1 MGRGMTSMS
10 RTKSDDSMRALAE
23 LFASEYGLS
32 GRITPLGGENENY
45 QLDTSEGCRYV
56 FKLADDQ
63 VSGELIDLE
72 YQIARRIHA
81 SSIKL
86 KVPQIVLTRS
96 GKAEAR
102 RTAEHGVELRGRL
115 LEFVP
120 GLSVGDA
127 GEPSRE
133 LLRELGALLGELN
146 IALAEF
152 DHPAAHRTNSWDL
165 ATATQHRAA
174 VPLVKDPGRQRSLDW
189 ALHFFSAAA
198 APELEE
204 LPHSVIHAD
213 ANDENVLV
221 ADGHV
226 RGLVDFSD
234 CLYNPTVC
242 ELAIALAYIML
253 EKRDPL
259 AVGAEMVAG
268 YHQARPLS
276 DMEIAVLPALVC
288 GRLST
293 TVAVAAVRRQ
303 INPDHPRWY
312 VTEERAWCLLEKF
325 YAMSPVD
332 LALGLTTKIRPDQC
346 AEPTLPPDEL
356 RERRNHHI
364 SRALSVAYDRPLC
377 VVRGRGQFLFDDRG
391 RPYLDLVNNVCH
403 VGHCHPRVVE
413 AGQKQMAALNTN
425 TRYFYDGLTD
435 YAERLSST
443 LPGDLEVCFFV
454 NSGSEANELAL
465 RLASAFTGREGL
477 LVLDGGYH
485 GNTSRMIGSSP
496 YKFRGEGGQGPGAPT
511 VHVAPMPDGYRGK
524 HKGQGRETGVAYGDE
539 AGRILNETDTEFAA
553 FLAEPI
559 LSCGG
564 QIVPP
569 DGFLET
575 AFQHARDVGAVC
587 IMDEVQVGFGRMG
600 THFWGFQTQNVVPD
614 IVVMGKPIGN
624 GHPMAA
630 VVTSYEIA
638 DAFANSM
645 EYFSTFGGNPVSC
658 AIGLAV
664 LDVIE
669 EEQLQQRALDL
680 GARLR
685 EGLNR
690 LMNEFPLI
698 GDVRG
703 MGLFQGFELV
713 RSRTTLEPASLE
725 ASRLVNRM
733 RDRGFLLSTDGP
745 LHNVI
750 KIKPPMV
757 LTEDDL
763 DMTIRHL
770 RAVLSNL

>member
-1 MGRGMTSMS
+1 
-10 RTKSDDSMRALAE
+10 MRALAE

-32 GRITPLGGENENY
+32 GRIVPLGGENENY
-45 QLDTSEGCRYV
+45 QLETSEGYRYV

-72 YQIARRIHA
+72 YQIAERIHA
-81 SSIKL
+81 SGVEL
-86 KVPQIVLTRS
+86 KVPRIIKTRS

-102 RTAEHGVELRGRL
+102 QTAMEGVELRGRL
-115 LEFVP
+115 LEFVR
-120 GLSVGDA
+120 GVSVGDA
-127 GEPSRE
+127 GEPSKE
-133 LLRELGALLGELN
+133 LQRELGARLGELN
-146 IALAEF
+146 IALTEF

-165 ATATQHRAA
+165 AAAAQHRAA
-174 VPLVKDPGRQRSLDW
+174 VPLVKDPGRQRALDW
-189 ALHFFSAAA
+189 SLHYFSAAA
-198 APELEE
+198 APELDR

-221 ADGHV
+221 AKGHV
-226 RGLVDFSD
+226 QGLVDFGD

-253 EKRDPL
+253 EKSDPL
-259 AVGAEMVAG
+259 AVGAEVVAG
-268 YHQARPLS
+268 YQQARPLS

-293 TVAVAAVRRQ
+293 TVAMAAVRRQ
-303 INPDHPRWY
+303 IDTDHPRWF

-325 YAMSPVD
+325 YAMAPVD
-332 LALGLTTKIRPDQC
+332 LALGLTTKIRPDQD
-346 AEPTLPPDEL
+346 AEPALTPDEL
-356 RERRNHHI
+356 RERRDRHI
-364 SRALSVAYDRPLC
+364 GRALSVAYDRPLS
-377 VVRGRGQFLFDDRG
+377 VVRGRGQYLFDDRG
-391 RPYLDLVNNVCH
+391 QPYLDLVNNVCH
-403 VGHCHPRVVE
+403 VGHCHPRIVE
-413 AGQKQMAALNTN
+413 AGQKQMAVLNTN
-425 TRYFYDGLTD
+425 TRYLYDGLTN
-435 YAERLSST
+435 YAERLSTT
-443 LPGDLEVCFFV
+443 LPDGLEVCFFV

-465 RLASAFTGREGL
+465 RLAAAFTGREGL
-477 LVLDGGYH
+477 LVLDGGYY
-485 GNTSRMIGSSP
+485 GNTSRLIGSSP
-496 YKFRGEGGQGPGAPT
+496 YKFRGESGQGQGAPS

-524 HKGQGRETGVAYGDE
+524 HKGQGREAGVAYG
-539 AGRILNETDTEFAA
+539 NETGQVLKEADTEFAA

-569 DGFLET
+569 DGFMET
-575 AFQHARDVGAVC
+575 AFQHVREVGAVC
-587 IMDEVQVGFGRMG
+587 IMDEVQVGFGRVG
-600 THFWGFQTQNVVPD
+600 THFWGFETQNVIPD

-630 VVTSYEIA
+630 VVTTHEIA
-638 DAFANSM
+638 DAFANGM
-645 EYFSTFGGNPVSC
+645 EFFSTFGGNPISC

-669 EEQLQQRALDL
+669 EEQLQKRALDL

-685 EGLNR
+685 EGLGQ
-690 LMNEFPLI
+690 LMDEFLLI

-703 MGLFQGFELV
+703 VGLFQGFELV
-713 RSRTTLEPASLE
+713 RSRTTLEPAALE
-725 ASRLVNRM
+725 ANRLVNRM
-733 RDRGFLLSTDGP
+733 RDRGVLLSTDGP

-750 KIKPPMV
+750 KIKPPLV

-770 RAVLSNL
+770 RVVLSNLMYTKNA